1 MKKSTLILVTFL
13 ITSLGVFAQQENME
27 QVATPKQT
35 SVALKD
41 NTVTIVQHSDKVCYA
56 EQSKTNFF
64 EALLNE
70 NAFDIRLKNSNT
82 LALRSMEE
90 IIKRRKNQ
98 RLYTE
103 AEREEKNN

>member
-13 ITSLGVFAQQENME
+13 ITSLGVFAQQENIE

-35 SVALKD
+35 SVVLKE
-41 NTVTIVQHSDKVCYA
+41 NTTIVEHSDKVCYA

-82 LALRSMEE
+82 LALRSIEE

>member
-1 MKKSTLILVTFL
+1 MKKYTLILLTFL
-13 ITSLGVFAQQENME
+13 FTSLGVFAQQENIE
-27 QVATPKQT
+27 QVATREQT
-35 SVALKD
+35 SVSL
-41 NTVTIVQHSDKVCYA
+41 NNHGTPIVKYSDKVCFA